1 MSLMLWISAGVGLF
15 LAGMKCLSEYL
26 SALMGRKLSMGL
38 KQATKTPAS
47 SVLTGAVFTALVQ
60 SSDAT
65 NSLVIELIDQ
75 GRLELS
81 RGAALIM
88 GANVGT
94 TMTGQLLALNLT
106 DWGPLLV
113 LPGALLRIVG
123 GKRAALNRAGGAL
136 CGLGM
141 LFLGMELVETGLV
154 LPEAA
159 NWAQS
164 MLRLLSRPAP
174 MFFLSM
180 LLTAGLQSSTAF
192 VGLMQTFAAA
202 GTLPLDG
209 AVWLIAGSALGTCS
223 TELLIGAGA
232 SAEGRRAALFHLLFN
247 CFGAAG
253 ALLVMHMLPVE
264 ECLCALSP
272 EQPARVLANLNT
284 AFKSLELILM
294 APVLS
299 PLVRLTERLS
309 PIRDQKRSGA
319 RLKEN

>member
-15 LAGMKCLSEYL
+15 LAGMKCLSEHL

-38 KQATKTPAS
+38 KRATKTPAS

-65 NSLVIELIDQ
+65 NSLVIELIDR

-106 DWGPLLV
+106 DWGPLLI

-123 GKRAALNRAGGAL
+123 GKRAALDRVGGAL

-159 NWAQS
+159 SWAQDV
-164 MLRLLSRPAP
+164 LRLLSRPAS

-247 CFGAAG
+247 GFGAAA
-253 ALLVMHMLPVE
+253 ALLVMRVLPIE
-264 ECLCALSP
+264 EWLCALSP

-284 AFKSLELILM
+284 AFKALELTLM
-294 APVLS
+294 APFMT
-299 PLVRLTERLS
+299 PIVRLTERLS
-309 PIRDQKRSGA
+309 PGRDQKRPAA